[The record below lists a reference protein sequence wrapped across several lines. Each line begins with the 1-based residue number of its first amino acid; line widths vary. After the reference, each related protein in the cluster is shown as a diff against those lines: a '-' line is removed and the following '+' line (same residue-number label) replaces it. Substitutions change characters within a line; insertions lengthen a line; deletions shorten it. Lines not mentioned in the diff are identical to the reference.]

1 MARRSGRV
9 LPRQVDKLRTQID
22 DWRKTKARRNSPMP
36 AGLWTAAG
44 TLARLHGTYEVAKA
58 LGLAH
63 DSLNRRAAV
72 GAKAETGGTAKAT
85 PFVELWPGSESR
97 GEGRG
102 DTVEI
107 TNAVGDKLVVRLA
120 ADNRL
125 DAVALVGAFVRRS
138 S

>member
-9 LPRQVDKLRTQID
+9 LPRQVDRLRTQID

-44 TLARLHGTYEVAKA
+44 ALARSHGTNEVAKA

-63 DSLNRRAAV
+63 DSLNRRALV
-72 GAKAETGGTAKAT
+72 GVKAETGGTAKAT

-97 GEGRG
+97 DERQG

-107 TNAVGDKLVVRLA
+107 TNAAGDKLIVRLA

-125 DAVALVGAFVRRS
+125 DAVGLAAAFVSRS